1 MHTAPPPSSRRLAST
16 LVHVPVLDA
25 PVTIADRAF
34 ANTMSADAPGEDSAA
49 LLDDPAFALR
59 YEPGELLGEGGMGA
73 VRLASDRRIGR
84 DVAIKTMV
92 AQPNNRRGM
101 TARFLREACV
111 QGQLEHPAIVPVY
124 DLGRDPAGDLYFTMK
139 RVRGATFAE
148 IIEQLGKNPGEATRT
163 YSRRK
168 LLSAFASA
176 CQAVHFAH
184 TRGVVHRDLKPA
196 NIMLGDFGEVYVLD
210 WGIAKI
216 VGVPDLPSPAER
228 PSIATS
234 DPGSHTGSGELVGTV
249 GYMPPEQLRGE
260 SEIDARADVY
270 ALGAIL
276 FELLCLEPLHGR
288 STLEAAITSTL
299 QGADARASARA
310 PHREVSPE
318 LEAICSKA
326 TALQP
331 CDRFPSLRELLD
343 ELERF
348 LDGDRDLAR
357 RRELA
362 AEHARSAALAA
373 SEAFDEQSD
382 STEARRRALHHAGRA
397 LALDASNQQALDTLV
412 RLLTKPPRQLPAE
425 ALAEIRLASRRSERS
440 VATGATLGYLAWFVF
455 LPFGFWMGVRSPLTA
470 VVASVLWASAALSA
484 YALRRSRAADQ
495 VRYAGFVATAVAASA
510 ASTVCG
516 PYVLVPTLAVINV
529 VLWLLLPGR
538 THRLTIVGLGW
549 LTILVPAVLEWT
561 HVVRFYHFHGDQVT
575 IVPSMLDFPA
585 IPTHAFLLL
594 ASLALVTVAAF
605 LITRFRNDLTEAE
618 TQLHLQAWQLR
629 QLVPTEAPR
638 TARPTG
644 S

>member
-1 MHTAPPPSSRRLAST
+1 MQPAPPPSSRRPAST
-16 LVHVPVLDA
+16 FVHVPVLDA

-34 ANTMSADAPGEDSAA
+34 ADTMVAEAPSESATA
-49 LLDDPAFALR
+49 LLDDPAFTLR

-84 DVAIKTMV
+84 EVAIKTMV
-92 AQPNNRRGM
+92 AQPENRRSM

-124 DLGRDPAGDLYFTMK
+124 DLGRDPGGDLYFTMK
-139 RVRGATFAE
+139 RVRGTTFAG
-148 IIEQLGKNPGEATRT
+148 IIEQLRVNPGEAAQQ

-168 LLSAFASA
+168 LLTAFASA

-216 VGVPDLPSPAER
+216 VGLADLPSPGER

-234 DPGSHTGSGELVGTV
+234 DPGSHTASGELVGTL
-249 GYMPPEQLRGE
+249 GYMPPEQLRAE
-260 SEIDARADVY
+260 NEIDARADVY

-276 FELLCLEPLHGR
+276 FELLCLEPLLR
-288 STLEAAITSTL
+288 RNTAEATITATL
-299 QGADARASARA
+299 QGVDARASVRA
-310 PHREVSPE
+310 PHVDVSPE
-318 LEAICSKA
+318 LEAICVKA
-326 TALQP
+326 TALHP
-331 CDRFPSLRELLD
+331 ADRFASLRELLD
-343 ELERF
+343 ALERY

-362 AEHARSAALAA
+362 VDQARLATSAA
-373 SEAFDEQSD
+373 SEAFDERSD
-382 STEARRRALHHAGRA
+382 STEARRRALHHVGRA
-397 LALDASNQQALDTLV
+397 LALDASNKEAVDTLV
-412 RLLTKPPRQLPAE
+412 RLLTTPPHQLPAD
-425 ALAEIRLASRRSERS
+425 ALAELQIASRRTERS

-455 LPFGFWMGVRSPLTA
+455 LPFGFWMGVRGPLMA
-470 VVASVLWASAALSA
+470 LLASVLWAAAALSA
-484 YALRRSRAADQ
+484 HALRRPGSAGRL
-495 VRYAGFVATAVAASA
+495 RFAGFVATAVAASVTSA
-510 ASTVCG
+510 VCG

-538 THRLTIVGLGW
+538 AHRLTIVGLGW

-561 HVVRFYHFHGDQVT
+561 HVVRFYHFEGGQVT

-585 IPTHAFLLL
+585 VPTHAFLLL
-594 ASLALVTVAAF
+594 TSLALVSVAAV
-605 LITRFRNDLTEAE
+605 LITRFRNDLTDAE
-618 TQLHLQAWQLR
+618 TQLHLHAWQLR
-629 QLVPTEAPR
+629 QLVPAEAHRTPPPPR
-638 TARPTG
+638 P
-644 S
+644 